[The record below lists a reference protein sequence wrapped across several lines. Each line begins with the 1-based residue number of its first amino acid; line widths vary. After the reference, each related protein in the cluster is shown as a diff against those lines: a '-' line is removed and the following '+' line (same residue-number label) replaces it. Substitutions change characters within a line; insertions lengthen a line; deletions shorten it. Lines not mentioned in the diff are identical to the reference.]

1 MPVSLRLPAGVE
13 EELATYAARKG
24 MSKSAVIVQSLQAYL
39 AAHAQP
45 SAHALYQE
53 EMRKLPAAESARD
66 DPRPRKRA
74 FRERLRD
81 KRAGRNGRA

>member
-24 MSKSAVIVQSLQAYL
+24 VSKSSVIVQSLQAYL

-45 SAHALYQE
+45 SAHALYE
-53 EMRKLPAAESARD
+53 EAMGRLPATEKARD
-66 DPRPRKRA
+66 DPRARKHA
-74 FRERLRD
+74 FREHVRD
-81 KRAGRNGRA
+81 KRARRDGQA